1 MKVQYSEGKYAGMT
15 ASGKDH
21 DTAVKNL
28 KAKSARAE
36 KKELLNSLTYREI
49 ESLHKLLDCH
59 LSIEDEEFNSQVEL
73 DGDCWGFTEYDSVNI
88 LAVKLQKLGRIKAK
102 EEGVN
107 S

>member
-36 KKELLNSLTYREI
+36 KKELLNSLTYSEI

-59 LSIEDEEFNSQVEL
+59 LSIEDEEFNCQVEL
-73 DGDCWGFTEYDSVNI
+73 DGDCWGFTEMDSVNI